1 MNISGFIILLIHVW
15 QFWHCKI
22 LIDTLWNII
31 LWCSEWR
38 SRIFEFPPWK
48 LHPLIMLQLIYDEN
62 ASLDSISNL
71 LLSALSAS
79 NANQIDINNSATGN
93 NTFNVLQPTNLPLKS
108 RKTHQSQ
115 FYKPKMI
122 PYQNEKS
129 IILKLY
135 FQLC

>member
-1 MNISGFIILLIHVW
+1 
-15 QFWHCKI
+15 
-22 LIDTLWNII
+22 
-31 LWCSEWR
+31 
-38 SRIFEFPPWK
+38 
-48 LHPLIMLQLIYDEN
+48 MLQLIYDEN

-93 NTFNVLQPTNLPLKS
+93 NTFNVLQPTNLPLIL

-135 FQLC
+135 FQEHFFVNIWVNL